1 MKVERIIRMCEN
13 FGMQVLSGLKI
24 RAKKNDIF
32 FKKSAVFRHFSKS
45 FVIFYIKVKGLI
57 TKDLTF
63 EIVATISEFN

>member
-1 MKVERIIRMCEN
+1 MKVERIIRICEY
-13 FGMQVLSGLKI
+13 FGVRVLSRLKKV
-24 RAKKNDIF
+24 RKNVMVF
-32 FKKSAVFRHFSKS
+32 FEKSAFFRHFSKS

>member
-1 MKVERIIRMCEN
+1 V
-13 FGMQVLSGLKI
+13 QPALKI
-24 RAKKNDIF
+24 SAKKRHVF
-32 FKKSAVFRHFSKS
+32 FEKSAFFRHFSKS

>member
-1 MKVERIIRMCEN
+1 M
-13 FGMQVLSGLKI
+13 LSGLKI
-24 RAKKNDIF
+24 SAKKTTF
-32 FKKSAVFRHFSKS
+32 FLKKSAFFRHFSKS

>member
-1 MKVERIIRMCEN
+1 MLNIKTHNN
-13 FGMQVLSGLKI
+13 FGFASAIRTEKI
-24 RAKKNDIF
+24 AKKTTF
-32 FKKSAVFRHFSKS
+32 FLKKSAIFRHFFEM

>member
-1 MKVERIIRMCEN
+1 MYENLSFEDAIRTEK
-13 FGMQVLSGLKI
+13 S
-24 RAKKNDIF
+24 AKKTTF
-32 FKKSAVFRHFSKS
+32 FLKKSAFFRHFSKS

>member
-32 FKKSAVFRHFSKS
+32 FKKSAVFRHFFGM
-45 FVIFYIKVKGLI
+45 FVIFNMKG
-57 TKDLTF
+57 
-63 EIVATISEFN
+63 

>member
-1 MKVERIIRMCEN
+1 M
-13 FGMQVLSGLKI
+13 LSGLKKV
-24 RAKKNDIF
+24 RKKLHF
-32 FKKSAVFRHFSKS
+32 FEKSAFFRHFFEM